1 MPGVL
6 TGLIPAC
13 HTPFDRD
20 GALNLAMVERQAALF
35 LETGL
40 RAVFVAGTTGEF
52 ASLSVDERKALCERW
67 TEVAGD
73 MMKVAVH
80 VGHNCL
86 ADAIELAA
94 HARQAGVAAVAVAP
108 PSYFKPATIQDL
120 VDFCVPIAAEVEPL
134 PFYYYHIPS
143 MTGVRL
149 PMAEFLYE
157 ARFRIP
163 NLRGLKFSH
172 DDLVDLQSCVASE
185 KSAYDVLF
193 GFDEGLLAGLCLGA
207 RGAVG
212 ATYNFAGRHY
222 LKLIHAFESG
232 DLVAARAAQ
241 FEATEMIKTLA
252 SFGFMAASK
261 AVMALVGV
269 DCGPVRPPLRNL
281 TPAQIDALVVKLAER
296 DVFAR
301 PLKLLA

>member
-1 MPGVL
+1 
-6 TGLIPAC
+6 
-13 HTPFDRD
+13 
-20 GALNLAMVERQAALF
+20 
-35 LETGL
+35 
-40 RAVFVAGTTGEF
+40 
-52 ASLSVDERKALCERW
+52 
-67 TEVAGD
+67 
-73 MMKVAVH
+73 
-80 VGHNCL
+80 
-86 ADAIELAA
+86 
-94 HARQAGVAAVAVAP
+94 
-108 PSYFKPATIQDL
+108 
-120 VDFCVPIAAEVEPL
+120 L

-212 ATYNFAGRHY
+212 ATYNFAGPHY
-222 LKLIHAFESG
+222 LKLIRAFESG
-232 DLVAARAAQ
+232 DLVTARAAQ

-281 TPAQIDALVVKLAER
+281 TPAQIDALVVKLEAR